1 MDRPPCP
8 KHFTASRFIYS
19 GEFRHYYAYGN
30 TPAEDFLEH
39 VSNESDP
46 SVLLLGCGDIRSC
59 FYTLWKNF
67 DSACGHQNFNG
78 IRFVLNDYCPAVLAR
93 NVLFIHLVLKL
104 SVIPKQDHSKMK
116 DMISAIWSI
125 WYCHE
130 LLPDHCRILNEALSF
145 LLPFCE
151 SVHRWEEARN
161 PLRNLLKFY
170 DSCTM
175 ENVCQMYSMWLSM
188 LKGSGKLNSKWMKS
202 EQKKMIL
209 KNFTQMQ
216 MIDFM
221 HSFGIYFYTNTDDAC
236 ETKTDM
242 KLPFISESS
251 KQDEKTFPPRFSLM
265 MEEFNHYVESGSA
278 FAEEVFCLPLSTDVS
293 INPTLFEKAN
303 EYTLQS
309 ALVPFKCFRH
319 YPDHTKDTFNE
330 TAPRKMLQWVEVDQ
344 KSFNKQP
351 LLANSVQ
358 QFTIW
363 LSSVATIFRKYALES
378 NTPINF
384 TMCCSDAVEFAV
396 QLKQNKHK
404 LFDVINASN
413 LMDYVSPLALVVFAT
428 QLLNEAGTLLTTTFL
443 HSVQS
448 DNLKQYLNKYFGIS
462 MDILLSLWGIRCLG
476 HEGLFASEGLVQP
489 IPAYQNLSH
498 LHLQMFFP
506 LVKYIFPTCLLWR
519 KVRAMPL
526 VVNSLKESSMFTQS
540 LHSCVRLATLMFLD
554 QRVPTTDSGMCSHTA
569 MMAVSL
575 FIQQLS
581 SESPHGKFE
590 FWEGLCSLIKSDS
603 AMKRYL
609 LHLQCQAFLMN
620 IHMHITVTASDCP
633 MCNSESINEYF
644 QQFSVVF
651 NPSSEQ
657 GGCSPF
663 FLAYVHP
670 SDSKFSIDM
679 TNKVHIF
686 DSNCC
691 HLVGAG
697 LKMDILLPRTVID
710 PTEYSITIVRYISQ
724 PFAIGLIGSKVL
736 TVTLSSLIPLTIV
749 PSIPPDYSTISA
761 SPKTSF
767 GTLVFYERQE
777 SQYSAQISLTEN
789 VMLELEKGNS
799 LDTTTISDSSF
810 EITCN
815 TLKFLLSFHSPI
827 DYSKIKIKFSRRRML
842 VIIQAPCKTY
852 SLLTSEQTP
861 LFLVNPENK
870 IAIPT
875 IGFSEFLLQHSG
887 DVQFT
892 DEERKIIKKYSEE
905 RSFMTPMI
913 IAKKQIMA
921 LFQNHRSPYFH
932 LTSGDRRTIYGL
944 IFIHHRMFDVQNQTP
959 CLDLSYY
966 IPRTGIVP
974 DIYDPVFILW
984 SKMFAS
990 QSEFKIEI
998 NVRVDKDELPLLQ
1011 KIFDTFSRRTRQ
1023 PAEHPL
1029 AKFGLQQYFRR
1040 AVLYHLCCDYETPQ
1054 NHLPIESMLSSSLFP
1069 KDKDPP
1075 ITSSN
1080 KLCTEP
1086 TSSLLP
1092 EDKEPPVTSS
1102 DKSCTYCMVKLS
1114 KVMTCS
1120 SCHNVSYCG
1129 IECQRKHWKVHKS
1142 SCRNGDKAESIGTSA
1157 VDITCGGCGKASVN
1171 LRKCTQC
1178 KSIMYCSKECQRKDW
1193 IKHNTSCTK
1202 H

>member
-30 TPAEDFLEH
+30 TPAEDLLEH
-39 VSNESDP
+39 VANESDP

-67 DSACGHQNFNG
+67 DSACGHRNFNG

-93 NVLFIHLVLKL
+93 NVLFIHLALKL
-104 SVIPKQDHSKMK
+104 SELPKQDHSKMK

-130 LLPDHCRILNEALSF
+130 LLPNHCRILNEALSF

-151 SVHRWEEARN
+151 SLRRWEEAGN

-170 DSCTM
+170 DSCTI
-175 ENVCQMYSMWLSM
+175 EGIHQMYSMWLLM
-188 LKGSGKLNSKWMKS
+188 LKGPGKLEWMKS
-202 EQKKMIL
+202 ERQKVLL
-209 KNFTQMQ
+209 KTFTPMQ

-221 HSFGIYFYTNTDDAC
+221 QSFGIYFFTGTERAH
-236 ETKTDM
+236 EAQTHMQLLFRSK
-242 KLPFISESS
+242 SS
-251 KQDEKTFPPRFSLM
+251 KLDEKTFPPRFSLM
-265 MEEFNHYVESGSA
+265 MDDFNRYVESGSA
-278 FAEEVFCLPLSTDVS
+278 FAEDVFGLPLSTGVS
-293 INPTLFEKAN
+293 VNPTLFEKAD
-303 EYTLQS
+303 EYTLPCS
-309 ALVPFKCFRH
+309 LIPFKCFRH
-319 YPDHTKDTFNE
+319 YPDHSKATFND
-330 TAPRKMLQWVEVDQ
+330 TSPQNMLQWVEVDQ

-363 LSSVATIFRKYALES
+363 LSSVAAIFHKYAVKS
-378 NTPINF
+378 STPINF
-384 TMCCSDAVEFAV
+384 TMCCSDAIEFAV
-396 QLKQNKHK
+396 QLKQNEHK

-413 LMDYVSPLALVVFAT
+413 LIDHISPLAVVVFAT
-428 QLLNEAGTLLTTTFL
+428 QLLKEAGILLTTTLL
-443 HSVQS
+443 HSIQS
-448 DNLKQYLNKYFGIS
+448 DKIGQYLTKYFGIS
-462 MDILLSLWGIRCLG
+462 MDIPLSLWGIRCLG
-476 HEGLFASEGLVQP
+476 HEGLFAGEGLVQP
-489 IPAYQNLSH
+489 IPAYQNLSDVC
-498 LHLQMFFP
+498 LRTFFP
-506 LVKYIFPTCLLWR
+506 RDKYILPTCMLWQ
-519 KVRAMPL
+519 KVKAMPL
-526 VVNSLKESSMFTQS
+526 VVNSLKESSLFTQS
-540 LHSCVRLATLMFLD
+540 LYSCIRLATLMFLD
-554 QRVPTTDSGMCSHTA
+554 ENAWKTESGMCSHTA

-581 SESPHGKFE
+581 SESPHDEFE
-590 FWEGLCSLIKSDS
+590 FWEGLCSLLKSNL

-633 MCNSESINEYF
+633 MCKNESITEYF
-644 QQFSVVF
+644 QQLSVTF

-657 GGCSPF
+657 GGCSPV
-663 FLAYVHP
+663 FLAYVHS

-686 DSNCC
+686 DSSWC
-691 HLVGAG
+691 HLVEAG

-710 PTEYSITIVRYISQ
+710 PTEYNVTIVRYDISQ
-724 PFAIGLIGSKVL
+724 PRNYGFIGSKVL
-736 TVTLSSLIPLTIV
+736 TVPLSSQIPLTIV
-749 PSIPPDYSTISA
+749 PAIPPEYSAISA

-799 LDTTTISDSSF
+799 LDTTIISDSSF

-815 TLKFLLSFHSPI
+815 TLTFLLTFHSPI
-827 DYSKIKIKFSRRRML
+827 DYSKIKVNLSQKKML
-842 VIIQAPCKTY
+842 VKVQAPCKPY
-852 SLLTSEQTP
+852 SLLTSEQPP

-870 IAIPT
+870 IAMPT
-875 IGFSEFLLQHSG
+875 IDVGEFLLNLQM
-887 DVQFT
+887 T
-892 DEERKIIKKYSEE
+892 NEERKFISKHNEE
-905 RSFMTPMI
+905 RSAMTPII

-921 LFQNHRSPYFH
+921 LFQTHHTPYFH
-932 LTSGDRRTIYGL
+932 LTSGDRSTIYGL
-944 IFIHHRMFDVQNQTP
+944 VVVHQQLFDVQNQTP

-966 IPRTGIVP
+966 ISRTGIVSNHIC
-974 DIYDPVFILW
+974 DEVFILW
-984 SKMFAS
+984 GEMFTS
-990 QSEFKIEI
+990 QSEFEFEIKI
-998 NVRVDKDELPLLQ
+998 RVDKDELPLLE
-1011 KIFDTFSRRTRQ
+1011 KIFDTFSQCTRQ
-1023 PAEHPL
+1023 PTKHPL

-1040 AVLYHLCCDYETPQ
+1040 AVLFHLCCDYKAPQ
-1054 NHLPIESMLSSSLFP
+1054 YPLWIESMLSNSLFP

-1092 EDKEPPVTSS
+1092 EDEEPPVTSS
-1102 DKSCTYCMVKLS
+1102 DKLCTYCKLKLS

-1120 SCHNVSYCG
+1120 GCHNASYCG

-1142 SCRNGDKAESIGTSA
+1142 SCRIGSKAESIATST
-1157 VDITCGGCGKASVN
+1157 VDITCGGCGKVSVN

-1178 KSIMYCSKECQRKDW
+1178 ESVKYCSKECQRKDW
-1193 IKHNTSCTK
+1193 TKHKSSCIKH
-1202 H
+1202 

>member
-19 GEFRHYYAYGN
+19 GEFKYYYAYGN

-46 SVLLLGCGDIRSC
+46 SILLLGCGDIRSC

-67 DSACGHQNFNG
+67 DSACGHRNFNG

-93 NVLFIHLVLKL
+93 NVLFIHLALKL
-104 SVIPKQDHSKMK
+104 SEIPKQDHSKMK

-130 LLPDHCRILNEALSF
+130 LLPDHCRILNEAFSF

-151 SVHRWEEARN
+151 SLHRWEEPGN

-170 DSCTM
+170 DSCTI
-175 ENVCQMYSMWLSM
+175 EGIHQMYSMWLSM
-188 LKGSGKLNSKWMKS
+188 LKGPGKLDPEWMKS
-202 EQKKMIL
+202 ERKKIVL
-209 KNFTQMQ
+209 KKFTPMQ

-221 HSFGIYFYTNTDDAC
+221 HSFGIYFLTDSEGSH
-236 ETKTDM
+236 ETQTHMELLFGTK
-242 KLPFISESS
+242 SS
-251 KQDEKTFPPRFSLM
+251 KLDEKTFPARFSLM
-265 MEEFNHYVESGSA
+265 MNDFNCYVKSGSA
-278 FAEEVFCLPLSTDVS
+278 FAEEVFGLPLSTDVS
-293 INPTLFEKAN
+293 VNPTLFEKAD
-303 EYTLQS
+303 EYTLHHAS
-309 ALVPFKCFRH
+309 VPFKCFRH
-319 YPDHTKDTFNE
+319 YPDHSKSTFNE
-330 TAPRKMLQWVEVDQ
+330 TAPRKMLQWVEVSQ
-344 KSFNKQP
+344 KSFRFQP

-363 LSSVATIFRKYALES
+363 LSSVANMFRKYTLKS
-378 NTPINF
+378 SSPINF
-384 TMCCSDAVEFAV
+384 TMCCSDAIEFAV
-396 QLKQNKHK
+396 QLKQNECQI
-404 LFDVINASN
+404 FDVINTSN
-413 LMDYVSPLALVVFAT
+413 LIDHISPLAVVVFAT
-428 QLLNEAGTLLTTTFL
+428 QLLKEAGILLTTTFL
-443 HSVQS
+443 HSTQS
-448 DNLKQYLNKYFGIS
+448 DNLKQYLTKYFGIS
-462 MDILLSLWGIRCLG
+462 MDIPLSLWGIRCLG
-476 HEGLFASEGLVQP
+476 HEGLFAGEGLIQP
-489 IPAYQNLSH
+489 IPAYQNLSNVR
-498 LHLQMFFP
+498 LWMLFP
-506 LVKYIFPTCLLWR
+506 FRKYILPTCLLWQ
-519 KVRAMPL
+519 KVKAMPL
-526 VVNSLKESSMFTQS
+526 VMNSLKESSLFTQS
-540 LHSCVRLATLMFLD
+540 LFSCIRLATLMFLD
-554 QRVPTTDSGMCSHTA
+554 EKAQPTAFGMCSHTA

-581 SESPHGKFE
+581 SESPHDKFE
-590 FWEGLCSLIKSDS
+590 FWEGLCSFLKSDS

-633 MCNSESINEYF
+633 MCNNESITEYF
-644 QQFSVVF
+644 QQFSVTF
-651 NPSSEQ
+651 SPSSKQ
-657 GGCSPF
+657 GGCSPV

-670 SDSKFSIDM
+670 SDSEFSIDM

-686 DSNCC
+686 DSNWC
-691 HLVGAG
+691 HLVEAG
-697 LKMDILLPRTVID
+697 LKMDILLPRMVID
-710 PTEYSITIVRYISQ
+710 PTECNITIVRYDIYS
-724 PFAIGLIGSKVL
+724 SKVL
-736 TVTLSSLIPLTIV
+736 TVPLSSQIPLTIV
-749 PSIPPDYSTISA
+749 PVIPLDYSTISA

-777 SQYSAQISLTEN
+777 SQYSAQISLTEK
-789 VMLELEKGNS
+789 VMLELEKSGNS
-799 LDTTTISDSSF
+799 LNTAMVSDSSF
-810 EITCN
+810 QITCN

-827 DYSKIKIKFSRRRML
+827 DYSKIKIQLSRRRML

-870 IAIPT
+870 IAMPT
-875 IGFSEFLLQHSG
+875 LEVSEFLLQQSG
-887 DVQFT
+887 NVQIT
-892 DEERKIIKKYSEE
+892 AEERKIIEKYNEE

-921 LFQNHRSPYFH
+921 LFHTHPSPYFH

-944 IFIHHRMFDVQNQTP
+944 IFIHQRLFDVQNQTP
-959 CLDLSYY
+959 CVDLSYY
-966 IPRTGIVP
+966 ISRTGIVLP
-974 DIYDPVFILW
+974 DIYDQVFILFC
-984 SKMFAS
+984 KMFAS

-1011 KIFDTFSRRTRQ
+1011 KILDTFSRRTRQ
-1023 PAEHPL
+1023 PTKHPL

-1040 AVLYHLCCDYETPQ
+1040 AVLYHLYCDYEAPQ
-1054 NHLPIESMLSSSLFP
+1054 HHLPIESMLSSSLFP

-1092 EDKEPPVTSS
+1092 EDEEPPVTSS
-1102 DKSCTYCMVKLS
+1102 DKLCTYCKSKLS

-1120 SCHNVSYCG
+1120 GCHNASYCG

-1142 SCRNGDKAESIGTSA
+1142 SCRIGSKAESIATST
-1157 VDITCGGCGKASVN
+1157 VDITCGGCGKVSIN

-1178 KSIMYCSKECQRKDW
+1178 ESVKYCSKECQRKDW
-1193 IKHNTSCTK
+1193 IKHKTSCTK